1 MNKLPGA
8 NLEFVREDDFVEYY
22 IFPKLADVDEH
33 DVEKVRQQLEQVR
46 TDCMALVEKKVAE
59 RCYIWNKDEFH
70 LQVRTGSAEERLLNE
85 EGNKEE
91 EEEPEGKCIIYAP
104 LYIAIANCTHF

>member
-22 IFPKLADVDEH
+22 IFPKLDDVDDKTSDEQ
-33 DVEKVRQQLEQVR
+33 VRQQLEQVR
-46 TDCMALVEKKVAE
+46 ADCMSIVEKKVAE
-59 RCYIWNKDEFH
+59 RCYIWNKDEFQ

-85 EGNKEE
+85 EDNKQEE
-91 EEEPEGKCIIYAP
+91 EEDSEGECTLLMQ
-104 LYIAIANCTHF
+104 LYI